1 MKRII
6 SAGLCTA
13 FILSLAGC
21 ARQDTT
27 PSLTAADTTDTQ
39 MGRWVESRVDLGG
52 EQLISY
58 PTQLAD
64 GTIVLYTGK
73 VGEDSIEDYT
83 RRTSTDGTNWT
94 SEPAAFDVGDAMVTW
109 ILVAPGGEQALI
121 TYDGENAGLVLQAPD
136 GTKTVVEDDTVKQGI
151 NPNTAVFQGDK
162 LDFVS
167 NGGTVDFVQVSLTDG
182 SVTTAAL
189 PQDLAYSL
197 NSLTTVGNQLVYLS
211 FDNNTGDIIL
221 NALDPA
227 TGASTELLNPVP
239 NATSSQA
246 LTGDADGAAYY
257 ACTDGIYR
265 LAPGGTLPEQV
276 VPAEGTAMSISS
288 NYPLSLL
295 RTAAEDFM
303 VLLFGDS
310 GGNGDLYFY
319 HYDETL
325 PTHADTTLT
334 VWSLADSATARL
346 AVNAYKKANPEVD
359 VTFETAV
366 QTDTDDV
373 SAAINDALTQLNTE
387 LLAGEGPDVLLL
399 DRVDYTTYINK
410 GMLADMSDTVPLDA
424 LQSNIIDPFMTD
436 GRAYV
441 LPARFIVPALCGDAG
456 TLDGLTDLNDL
467 QDAVLAAAPRPDT
480 EQYSDEYYTALPDD
494 QKYALALASGV
505 DFAKLLL
512 PSSANALLHDGA
524 LDADAL
530 TKIFTFVKT
539 TADTT
544 LTVWSLADSATARL
558 AVNAYKKANPEVD
571 VTFET
576 AVQTDTDDVSAAIN
590 DALTQLNTELLA
602 GEGPDVLLLDRV
614 DYTTYINKGM
624 LADMSDTVPL
634 DALQSNIIDPF
645 MTDGRAYVLPAR
657 FIVPALCG
665 DAGTLDGLTDLNDL
679 QDAVLAAAPRP
690 DTEQYSDEYYTAL
703 PDDQKYALALASG
716 VDFAKLLLPSSANAL
731 LHDGA
736 LDADALTKIF
746 TFVKTTAD
754 YYGMADYINTEMDGA
769 SSQSYDNAD
778 IVKIDAQQDEYS
790 TCSRAKF
797 GWMDVAT
804 PYAVI
809 AMART
814 NDIFDAD
821 AEAVPVDMI
830 PMPGLT
836 QGAYNPQVL
845 VGVNANSK
853 NPDAAKGLAA
863 AFFGTDVQSQYCS
876 DGTTVRA
883 DCLREKLDAVKATVS
898 GAKTGKVTG
907 AYVGDLDAFY
917 ANCTTPV
924 LFPVMLQQS
933 FINHAKAIIDG
944 SEDVAAAVAG
954 VQSDLALY
962 LAEQK

>member
-151 NPNTAVFQGDK
+151 NPITAVFQGDK

-359 VTFETAV
+359 VIPLKPPCRPTPMM
-366 QTDTDDV
+366 
-373 SAAINDALTQLNTE
+373 SA
-387 LLAGEGPDVLLL
+387 P
-399 DRVDYTTYINK
+399 
-410 GMLADMSDTVPLDA
+410 
-424 LQSNIIDPFMTD
+424 
-436 GRAYV
+436 
-441 LPARFIVPALCGDAG
+441 
-456 TLDGLTDLNDL
+456 
-467 QDAVLAAAPRPDT
+467 
-480 EQYSDEYYTALPDD
+480 
-494 QKYALALASGV
+494 
-505 DFAKLLL
+505 
-512 PSSANALLHDGA
+512 PS
-524 LDADAL
+524 
-530 TKIFTFVKT
+530 TM
-539 TADTT
+539 
-544 LTVWSLADSATARL
+544 R
-558 AVNAYKKANPEVD
+558 
-571 VTFET
+571 
-576 AVQTDTDDVSAAIN
+576 
-590 DALTQLNTELLA
+590 
-602 GEGPDVLLLDRV
+602 
-614 DYTTYINKGM
+614 
-624 LADMSDTVPL
+624 
-634 DALQSNIIDPF
+634 
-645 MTDGRAYVLPAR
+645 
-657 FIVPALCG
+657 
-665 DAGTLDGLTDLNDL
+665 
-679 QDAVLAAAPRP
+679 
-690 DTEQYSDEYYTAL
+690 
-703 PDDQKYALALASG
+703 
-716 VDFAKLLLPSSANAL
+716 
-731 LHDGA
+731 
-736 LDADALTKIF
+736 
-746 TFVKTTAD
+746 
-754 YYGMADYINTEMDGA
+754 
-769 SSQSYDNAD
+769 
-778 IVKIDAQQDEYS
+778 
-790 TCSRAKF
+790 
-797 GWMDVAT
+797 
-804 PYAVI
+804 
-809 AMART
+809 
-814 NDIFDAD
+814 
-821 AEAVPVDMI
+821 
-830 PMPGLT
+830 
-836 QGAYNPQVL
+836 
-845 VGVNANSK
+845 
-853 NPDAAKGLAA
+853 
-863 AFFGTDVQSQYCS
+863 
-876 DGTTVRA
+876 
-883 DCLREKLDAVKATVS
+883 
-898 GAKTGKVTG
+898 
-907 AYVGDLDAFY
+907 
-917 ANCTTPV
+917 
-924 LFPVMLQQS
+924 
-933 FINHAKAIIDG
+933 
-944 SEDVAAAVAG
+944 
-954 VQSDLALY
+954 
-962 LAEQK
+962 

>member
-109 ILVAPGGEQALI
+109 ILVAPDGEQALI

-359 VTFETAV
+359 V
-366 QTDTDDV
+366 
-373 SAAINDALTQLNTE
+373 NL
-387 LLAGEGPDVLLL
+387 
-399 DRVDYTTYINK
+399 
-410 GMLADMSDTVPLDA
+410 
-424 LQSNIIDPFMTD
+424 
-436 GRAYV
+436 
-441 LPARFIVPALCGDAG
+441 
-456 TLDGLTDLNDL
+456 
-467 QDAVLAAAPRPDT
+467 
-480 EQYSDEYYTALPDD
+480 
-494 QKYALALASGV
+494 
-505 DFAKLLL
+505 
-512 PSSANALLHDGA
+512 
-524 LDADAL
+524 
-530 TKIFTFVKT
+530 
-539 TADTT
+539 
-544 LTVWSLADSATARL
+544 
-558 AVNAYKKANPEVD
+558 
-571 VTFET
+571 
-576 AVQTDTDDVSAAIN
+576 
-590 DALTQLNTELLA
+590 
-602 GEGPDVLLLDRV
+602 
-614 DYTTYINKGM
+614 
-624 LADMSDTVPL
+624 
-634 DALQSNIIDPF
+634 
-645 MTDGRAYVLPAR
+645 
-657 FIVPALCG
+657 
-665 DAGTLDGLTDLNDL
+665 
-679 QDAVLAAAPRP
+679 
-690 DTEQYSDEYYTAL
+690 
-703 PDDQKYALALASG
+703 
-716 VDFAKLLLPSSANAL
+716 
-731 LHDGA
+731 
-736 LDADALTKIF
+736 
-746 TFVKTTAD
+746 
-754 YYGMADYINTEMDGA
+754 
-769 SSQSYDNAD
+769 
-778 IVKIDAQQDEYS
+778 
-790 TCSRAKF
+790 
-797 GWMDVAT
+797 
-804 PYAVI
+804 
-809 AMART
+809 
-814 NDIFDAD
+814 
-821 AEAVPVDMI
+821 
-830 PMPGLT
+830 
-836 QGAYNPQVL
+836 
-845 VGVNANSK
+845 
-853 NPDAAKGLAA
+853 
-863 AFFGTDVQSQYCS
+863 
-876 DGTTVRA
+876 
-883 DCLREKLDAVKATVS
+883 
-898 GAKTGKVTG
+898 
-907 AYVGDLDAFY
+907 
-917 ANCTTPV
+917 
-924 LFPVMLQQS
+924 
-933 FINHAKAIIDG
+933 
-944 SEDVAAAVAG
+944 
-954 VQSDLALY
+954 
-962 LAEQK
+962 

>member
-21 ARQDTT
+21 ARQDATH
-27 PSLTAADTTDTQ
+27 SLTTADTTDTQ
-39 MGRWVESRVDLGG
+39 MGRWVETSIDLGG
-52 EQLISY
+52 EHLLSNPAQLD
-58 PTQLAD
+58 D
-64 GTIVLYTGK
+64 GTLLLYTGK
-73 VGEDSIEDYT
+73 VGEDSIDSYT
-83 RRTSTDGTNWT
+83 RRTSTDGVNWAA
-94 SEPAAFDVGDAMVTW
+94 EPADFDLGEAMVSQV
-109 ILVAPGGEQALI
+109 IPAPDGTLALI
-121 TYDGENAGLVLQAPD
+121 TYDGENAGLVLQAAD
-136 GTKTVVEDDTVKQGI
+136 GTRTTVEDDTVKGGI
-151 NPNTAVFQGDK
+151 NPSAVVLRDGE
-162 LDFVS
+162 LDFIS
-167 NGGTVDFVQVSLTDG
+167 NGDALDFVQVDLADG
-182 SVTTAAL
+182 SVTTTAL
-189 PQDLAYSL
+189 PEDLRDGL
-197 NSLTTVGNQLVYLS
+197 NALKLVGDRFLYLN
-211 FDNNTGDIIL
+211 FDNNTGDVIL

-227 TGASTELLNPVP
+227 AGTTTEVLNPVP

-257 ACTDGIYR
+257 ACQDGIYR
-265 LAPGGTLPEQV
+265 LAPGGTLPEQI
-276 VPAEGTAMSISS
+276 VPGEGTAMSVAS
-288 NYPLSLL
+288 NYPYSLL
-295 RTAAEDFM
+295 RTAAGDFM
-303 VLLFGDS
+303 VMLFGDS
-310 GGNGDLYFY
+310 GSGDLYFY

-334 VWSLADSATARL
+334 IWSLADCATARL
-346 AVNAYKKANPEVD
+346 AMNAYKKAHPEVD
-359 VTFETAV
+359 VTFEAAV
-366 QTDTDDV
+366 QTDTDDM
-373 SAAINDALTQLNTE
+373 AADVNDALTQLNTE
-387 LLAGEGPDVLLL
+387 LLAGDGPDLLIL
-399 DRVDYTTYINK
+399 DLADYQSYADK
-410 GMLADMSDTVPLDA
+410 GMLADLSDAVPLDE
-424 LQSNIIDPFMTD
+424 LQSNIIAPFVTD
-436 GRAYV
+436 GKAYV
-441 LPARFIVPALCGDAG
+441 LPARFSVPAICGDAG
-456 TLDGLTDLNDL
+456 TLDGLTDLASL
-467 QDAVLAAAPRPDT
+467 QNAVLAAAPRPDT

-505 DFAKLLL
+505 DFA
-512 PSSANALLHDGA
+512 N
-524 LDADAL
+524 
-530 TKIFTFVKT
+530 
-539 TADTT
+539 
-544 LTVWSLADSATARL
+544 
-558 AVNAYKKANPEVD
+558 
-571 VTFET
+571 
-576 AVQTDTDDVSAAIN
+576 
-590 DALTQLNTELLA
+590 
-602 GEGPDVLLLDRV
+602 
-614 DYTTYINKGM
+614 
-624 LADMSDTVPL
+624 
-634 DALQSNIIDPF
+634 
-645 MTDGRAYVLPAR
+645 
-657 FIVPALCG
+657 
-665 DAGTLDGLTDLNDL
+665 
-679 QDAVLAAAPRP
+679 
-690 DTEQYSDEYYTAL
+690 
-703 PDDQKYALALASG
+703 
-716 VDFAKLLLPSSANAL
+716 LLLPSSANAL

-754 YYGMADYINTEMDGA
+754 YYGMADYINTEMHGA
-769 SSQSYDNAD
+769 SSQGYDNAD
-778 IVKIDAQQDEYS
+778 IVIIDAQQDEYS

-924 LFPVMLQQS
+924 LFPVMLQQN
-933 FINHAKAIIDG
+933 FINHAQAIIDG

>member
-1 MKRII
+1 M
-6 SAGLCTA
+6 
-13 FILSLAGC
+13 
-21 ARQDTT
+21 
-27 PSLTAADTTDTQ
+27 
-39 MGRWVESRVDLGG
+39 
-52 EQLISY
+52 
-58 PTQLAD
+58 
-64 GTIVLYTGK
+64 
-73 VGEDSIEDYT
+73 
-83 RRTSTDGTNWT
+83 
-94 SEPAAFDVGDAMVTW
+94 
-109 ILVAPGGEQALI
+109 
-121 TYDGENAGLVLQAPD
+121 
-136 GTKTVVEDDTVKQGI
+136 
-151 NPNTAVFQGDK
+151 
-162 LDFVS
+162 
-167 NGGTVDFVQVSLTDG
+167 
-182 SVTTAAL
+182 
-189 PQDLAYSL
+189 
-197 NSLTTVGNQLVYLS
+197 
-211 FDNNTGDIIL
+211 
-221 NALDPA
+221 
-227 TGASTELLNPVP
+227 
-239 NATSSQA
+239 
-246 LTGDADGAAYY
+246 
-257 ACTDGIYR
+257 
-265 LAPGGTLPEQV
+265 
-276 VPAEGTAMSISS
+276 
-288 NYPLSLL
+288 
-295 RTAAEDFM
+295 
-303 VLLFGDS
+303 
-310 GGNGDLYFY
+310 
-319 HYDETL
+319 
-325 PTHADTTLT
+325 
-334 VWSLADSATARL
+334 ADSATARL

-505 DFAKLLL
+505 DFA
-512 PSSANALLHDGA
+512 N
-524 LDADAL
+524 
-530 TKIFTFVKT
+530 
-539 TADTT
+539 
-544 LTVWSLADSATARL
+544 
-558 AVNAYKKANPEVD
+558 
-571 VTFET
+571 
-576 AVQTDTDDVSAAIN
+576 
-590 DALTQLNTELLA
+590 
-602 GEGPDVLLLDRV
+602 
-614 DYTTYINKGM
+614 
-624 LADMSDTVPL
+624 
-634 DALQSNIIDPF
+634 
-645 MTDGRAYVLPAR
+645 
-657 FIVPALCG
+657 
-665 DAGTLDGLTDLNDL
+665 
-679 QDAVLAAAPRP
+679 
-690 DTEQYSDEYYTAL
+690 
-703 PDDQKYALALASG
+703 
-716 VDFAKLLLPSSANAL
+716 LLLPSSANAL

-754 YYGMADYINTEMDGA
+754 YYGMADYINTEMNGA
-769 SSQSYDNAD
+769 FSQSHDNAD
-778 IVKIDAQQDEYS
+778 IVIIDAQQDEYS

-933 FINHAKAIIDG
+933 FINHAQAIIDG

>member
-21 ARQDTT
+21 ARQDATH
-27 PSLTAADTTDTQ
+27 SLTTADTTDTQ
-39 MGRWVESRVDLGG
+39 MGRWVETSIDLGG
-52 EQLISY
+52 EHLLSNPAQLD
-58 PTQLAD
+58 D
-64 GTIVLYTGK
+64 GTLLLYTGK
-73 VGEDSIEDYT
+73 VGEDSIDSYT
-83 RRTSTDGTNWT
+83 RRTSTDGVNWAA
-94 SEPAAFDVGDAMVTW
+94 EPADFDLGEAMVSQV
-109 ILVAPGGEQALI
+109 IPAPDGTLALI
-121 TYDGENAGLVLQAPD
+121 TYDGENAGLVLQAAD
-136 GTKTVVEDDTVKQGI
+136 GTRTTVEDDTVKGGI
-151 NPNTAVFQGDK
+151 NPSAVVLRDGE
-162 LDFVS
+162 LDFIS
-167 NGGTVDFVQVSLTDG
+167 NGDALDFVQVDLADG
-182 SVTTAAL
+182 SVTTTAL
-189 PQDLAYSL
+189 PEDLRDGL
-197 NSLTTVGNQLVYLS
+197 NALKLVGDRFLYLN
-211 FDNNTGDIIL
+211 FDNNTGDVIL

-227 TGASTELLNPVP
+227 AGTTTEVLNPVP

-257 ACTDGIYR
+257 ACQDGIYR
-265 LAPGGTLPEQV
+265 LAPGGTLPEQI
-276 VPAEGTAMSISS
+276 VPGEGTAMSVAS
-288 NYPLSLL
+288 NYPYSLL
-295 RTAAEDFM
+295 RTAAGDFM
-303 VLLFGDS
+303 VMLFGDS
-310 GGNGDLYFY
+310 GSGDLYFY

-334 VWSLADSATARL
+334 IWSLADCATARL
-346 AVNAYKKANPEVD
+346 AMNAYKKAHPEVD
-359 VTFETAV
+359 VTFEAAV
-366 QTDTDDV
+366 QTDTDDM
-373 SAAINDALTQLNTE
+373 AADVNDALTQLNTE
-387 LLAGEGPDVLLL
+387 LLAGDGPDLLIL
-399 DRVDYTTYINK
+399 DLADYQSYADK
-410 GMLADMSDTVPLDA
+410 GMLADLSDAVPLDE
-424 LQSNIIDPFMTD
+424 LQSNIIAPFVTD
-436 GRAYV
+436 GKAYV
-441 LPARFIVPALCGDAG
+441 LPARFSVPAICGDAG
-456 TLDGLTDLNDL
+456 TLDGLTDL
-467 QDAVLAAAPRPDT
+467 A
-480 EQYSDEYYTALPDD
+480 
-494 QKYALALASGV
+494 
-505 DFAKLLL
+505 
-512 PSSANALLHDGA
+512 
-524 LDADAL
+524 
-530 TKIFTFVKT
+530 
-539 TADTT
+539 
-544 LTVWSLADSATARL
+544 
-558 AVNAYKKANPEVD
+558 
-571 VTFET
+571 
-576 AVQTDTDDVSAAIN
+576 
-590 DALTQLNTELLA
+590 
-602 GEGPDVLLLDRV
+602 
-614 DYTTYINKGM
+614 
-624 LADMSDTVPL
+624 
-634 DALQSNIIDPF
+634 ALQN
-645 MTDGRAYVLPAR
+645 
-657 FIVPALCG
+657 
-665 DAGTLDGLTDLNDL
+665 
-679 QDAVLAAAPRP
+679 AVLAAAPRP

-754 YYGMADYINTEMDGA
+754 YYGMADYINTEMHGA
-769 SSQSYDNAD
+769 SSQGYDNAD
-778 IVKIDAQQDEYS
+778 IVIIDAQQDEYS

-924 LFPVMLQQS
+924 LFPVMLQQN
-933 FINHAKAIIDG
+933 FINHAQAIIDG

>member
-52 EQLISY
+52 EPLISY

-109 ILVAPGGEQALI
+109 ILVAPDGEQALI

-167 NGGTVDFVQVSLTDG
+167 NGDTVDFVQVSLTDG

-319 HYDETL
+319 HY
-325 PTHADTTLT
+325 
-334 VWSLADSATARL
+334 
-346 AVNAYKKANPEVD
+346 
-359 VTFETAV
+359 
-366 QTDTDDV
+366 
-373 SAAINDALTQLNTE
+373 
-387 LLAGEGPDVLLL
+387 
-399 DRVDYTTYINK
+399 
-410 GMLADMSDTVPLDA
+410 
-424 LQSNIIDPFMTD
+424 
-436 GRAYV
+436 
-441 LPARFIVPALCGDAG
+441 
-456 TLDGLTDLNDL
+456 
-467 QDAVLAAAPRPDT
+467 
-480 EQYSDEYYTALPDD
+480 
-494 QKYALALASGV
+494 
-505 DFAKLLL
+505 
-512 PSSANALLHDGA
+512 
-524 LDADAL
+524 
-530 TKIFTFVKT
+530 
-539 TADTT
+539 
-544 LTVWSLADSATARL
+544 
-558 AVNAYKKANPEVD
+558 
-571 VTFET
+571 
-576 AVQTDTDDVSAAIN
+576 
-590 DALTQLNTELLA
+590 
-602 GEGPDVLLLDRV
+602 
-614 DYTTYINKGM
+614 
-624 LADMSDTVPL
+624 
-634 DALQSNIIDPF
+634 
-645 MTDGRAYVLPAR
+645 
-657 FIVPALCG
+657 
-665 DAGTLDGLTDLNDL
+665 
-679 QDAVLAAAPRP
+679 
-690 DTEQYSDEYYTAL
+690 SDEYYTAL

-754 YYGMADYINTEMDGA
+754 YYGMADYINTEMDGV
-769 SSQSYDNAD
+769 SSQSYDNSD
-778 IVKIDAQQDEYS
+778 IVTIDAQQDEYS

-933 FINHAKAIIDG
+933 FINHAQAIIDG

>member
-83 RRTSTDGTNWT
+83 RRNSTDGTNWT

-109 ILVAPGGEQALI
+109 ILVAPDGEQALI

-456 TLDGLTDLNDL
+456 TLDGLTDLAAFADKLEVAFKPETLKNTL
-467 QDAVLAAAPRPDT
+467 GEYLASCHKTQLRIAET
-480 EQYSDEYYTALPDD
+480 E
-494 QKYALALASGV
+494 KYAHVTFFLNGGREEKFANEERILIPSPKVATYDLKPEMSAYEVKDALV
-505 DFAKLLL
+505 
-512 PSSANALLHDGA
+512 GA
-524 LDADAL
+524 LSSGRFDFIALNFANGDMVGHTGVYDAI
-530 TKIFTFVKT
+530 TK
-539 TADTT
+539 
-544 LTVWSLADSATARL
+544 
-558 AVNAYKKANPEVD
+558 
-571 VTFET
+571 
-576 AVQTDTDDVSAAIN
+576 
-590 DALTQLNTELLA
+590 
-602 GEGPDVLLLDRV
+602 
-614 DYTTYINKGM
+614 
-624 LADMSDTVPL
+624 
-634 DALQSNIIDPF
+634 
-645 MTDGRAYVLPAR
+645 
-657 FIVPALCG
+657 
-665 DAGTLDGLTDLNDL
+665 
-679 QDAVLAAAPRP
+679 
-690 DTEQYSDEYYTAL
+690 
-703 PDDQKYALALASG
+703 
-716 VDFAKLLLPSSANAL
+716 
-731 LHDGA
+731 
-736 LDADALTKIF
+736 
-746 TFVKTTAD
+746 
-754 YYGMADYINTEMDGA
+754 
-769 SSQSYDNAD
+769 
-778 IVKIDAQQDEYS
+778 
-790 TCSRAKF
+790 
-797 GWMDVAT
+797 
-804 PYAVI
+804 
-809 AMART
+809 
-814 NDIFDAD
+814 
-821 AEAVPVDMI
+821 
-830 PMPGLT
+830 
-836 QGAYNPQVL
+836 
-845 VGVNANSK
+845 
-853 NPDAAKGLAA
+853 
-863 AFFGTDVQSQYCS
+863 
-876 DGTTVRA
+876 
-883 DCLREKLDAVKATVS
+883 AVKAVDECAGEVIEAAKRNGYEVVVIADHGNADKMYDPDPEHPFTAHTHSLNPVPIIVVSDRVASVADGVLADVAPTVLALM
-898 GAKTGKVTG
+898 GLPQPKEMTGKALV
-907 AYVGDLDAFY
+907 
-917 ANCTTPV
+917 
-924 LFPVMLQQS
+924 S
-933 FINHAKAIIDG
+933 FK
-944 SEDVAAAVAG
+944 
-954 VQSDLALY
+954 
-962 LAEQK
+962 

>member
-109 ILVAPGGEQALI
+109 ILVAPDGEQALI

-167 NGGTVDFVQVSLTDG
+167 NGDTVDFVQVSLTDG

-189 PQDLAYSL
+189 QQDLAYSL

-441 LPARFIVPALCGDAG
+441 L
-456 TLDGLTDLNDL
+456 
-467 QDAVLAAAPRPDT
+467 
-480 EQYSDEYYTALPDD
+480 
-494 QKYALALASGV
+494 
-505 DFAKLLL
+505 
-512 PSSANALLHDGA
+512 
-524 LDADAL
+524 
-530 TKIFTFVKT
+530 
-539 TADTT
+539 
-544 LTVWSLADSATARL
+544 
-558 AVNAYKKANPEVD
+558 
-571 VTFET
+571 
-576 AVQTDTDDVSAAIN
+576 
-590 DALTQLNTELLA
+590 
-602 GEGPDVLLLDRV
+602 
-614 DYTTYINKGM
+614 
-624 LADMSDTVPL
+624 
-634 DALQSNIIDPF
+634 
-645 MTDGRAYVLPAR
+645 
-657 FIVPALCG
+657 
-665 DAGTLDGLTDLNDL
+665 
-679 QDAVLAAAPRP
+679 
-690 DTEQYSDEYYTAL
+690 
-703 PDDQKYALALASG
+703 
-716 VDFAKLLLPSSANAL
+716 

>member
-109 ILVAPGGEQALI
+109 ILVAPDGEQALI

-276 VPAEGTAMSISS
+276 VPAESTAMSISS

-539 TADTT
+539 TAD
-544 LTVWSLADSATARL
+544 
-558 AVNAYKKANPEVD
+558 
-571 VTFET
+571 
-576 AVQTDTDDVSAAIN
+576 
-590 DALTQLNTELLA
+590 
-602 GEGPDVLLLDRV
+602 
-614 DYTTYINKGM
+614 
-624 LADMSDTVPL
+624 
-634 DALQSNIIDPF
+634 
-645 MTDGRAYVLPAR
+645 
-657 FIVPALCG
+657 
-665 DAGTLDGLTDLNDL
+665 
-679 QDAVLAAAPRP
+679 
-690 DTEQYSDEYYTAL
+690 
-703 PDDQKYALALASG
+703 
-716 VDFAKLLLPSSANAL
+716 
-731 LHDGA
+731 
-736 LDADALTKIF
+736 
-746 TFVKTTAD
+746 

-769 SSQSYDNAD
+769 SSQRYDNAD